1 MFGVGVVHGLAG
13 AGHFWAVLPSLAMPP
28 LTAAAYIGSYLLAT
42 VLAMTGFGW
51 LIGRFADAF
60 DARRLPHAIR
70 CVAGAT
76 MGIGV
81 WWLAVAFGLLG

>member
-1 MFGVGVVHGLAG
+1 M
-13 AGHFWAVLPSLAMPP
+13 LPSLAMPP

-70 CVAGAT
+70 CVAGAM